1 MSKIQEDKKRKIREE
16 FLEKF
21 FLPARRE
28 FESNIAKYE
37 ALWPVK
43 AEQMEE
49 EPVDFE
55 IIHTFGIVVSEK
67 KVL

>member
-43 AEQMEE
+43 AE
-49 EPVDFE
+49 
-55 IIHTFGIVVSEK
+55 
-67 KVL
+67 